1 VDGKISVTVKVVQT
15 CLKMRLLSERT
26 KIVIQFFFKKTEQ
39 KEKRQEATFDSVS
52 TLTSTT
58 AFLCLYSAAT
68 SPAERPPFLATVELR
83 T

>member
-1 VDGKISVTVKVVQT
+1 
-15 CLKMRLLSERT
+15 MRLLLERT
-26 KIVIQFFFKKTEQ
+26 KIVIQILKKK

-52 TLTSTT
+52 TLTSST

-83 T
+83 TWS